1 MQHEKTKEL
10 AMTALMTALIF
21 TATYIIKI
29 PNPATGGYTHMGD
42 CMIFLGVMVLGRKQ
56 GALAGGLGGALS
68 DLLSGA
74 AVWVLPTFFIK
85 YAMGWIMGLLLEK
98 SRFKNRLIAA
108 GTGGVFQI
116 IAYTLVKIPGLYLQ
130 SPLLRESVCRQSS
143 DSSFLRYCL
152 RCCPARRCFHFLR
165 RNVYEKNRCTCAYR

>member
-74 AVWVLPTFFIK
+74 AVWVLPTFIIK

-98 SRFKNRLIAA
+98 SRLKNRLIAA

-116 IAYTLVKIPGLYLQ
+116 KIPLTGVVPAIASVARICMQTVIGLVLFTVL
-130 SPLLRESVCRQSS
+130 SAMLSRTEML
-143 DSSFLRYCL
+143 SF
-152 RCCPARRCFHFLR
+152 FE
-165 RNVYEKNRCTCAYR
+165 EKRI

>member
-56 GALAGGLGGALS
+56 GGVGWGPWWCFIRFAERCRCL
-68 DLLSGA
+68 GA
-74 AVWVLPTFFIK
+74 ANLFYKICHGLDHGTF
-85 YAMGWIMGLLLEK
+85 
-98 SRFKNRLIAA
+98 
-108 GTGGVFQI
+108 TGEI
-116 IAYTLVKIPGLYLQ
+116 TI
-130 SPLLRESVCRQSS
+130 
-143 DSSFLRYCL
+143 
-152 RCCPARRCFHFLR
+152 
-165 RNVYEKNRCTCAYR
+165 

>member
-42 CMIFLGVMVLGRKQ
+42 CMIFLGVMVLGRKH

-85 YAMGWIMGLLLEK
+85 YAMGWIMGLLLEN
-98 SRFKNRLIAA
+98 SRYKNRLMAA
-108 GTGGVFQI
+108 GAGGVFQI
-116 IAYTLVKIPGLYLQ
+116 AAYTLVKIPLTGVVPAIASVARICMQTVIGLVLFTVL
-130 SPLLRESVCRQSS
+130 SAMLSRTEML
-143 DSSFLRYCL
+143 SF
-152 RCCPARRCFHFLR
+152 FE
-165 RNVYEKNRCTCAYR
+165 EKRI

>member
-56 GALAGGLGGALS
+56 GALAGELGGALS

-74 AVWVLPTFFIK
+74 AIWVLPTFFIK
-85 YAMGWIMGLLLEK
+85 YAMGWIMGYLMEK
-98 SRFKNRLIAA
+98 TVCKNRLAAA
-108 GTGGVFQI
+108 GAGGIFQI
-116 IAYTLVKIPGLYLQ
+116 IAYTLVKIPLTGLVPAIASVPRICMQTIIGLVIFTVLSAMLSRTELLQ
-130 SPLLRESVCRQSS
+130 HKKE
-143 DSSFLRYCL
+143 
-152 RCCPARRCFHFLR
+152 
-165 RNVYEKNRCTCAYR
+165 NRI

>member
-29 PNPATGGYTHMGD
+29 PNPATGGSTHMGD
-42 CMIFLGVMVLGRKQ
+42 CMIFLVMVLGRKQ

-116 IAYTLVKIPGLYLQ
+116 IAYTLVKIPLTGVVPAIASVARICMQTVIGLVLFTVL
-130 SPLLRESVCRQSS
+130 SAMLSRTEML
-143 DSSFLRYCL
+143 SF
-152 RCCPARRCFHFLR
+152 FE
-165 RNVYEKNRCTCAYR
+165 EKRI

>member
-42 CMIFLGVMVLGRKQ
+42 CMIFLGVMVLGRKH

-74 AVWVLPTFFIK
+74 AFYKICHGLDHGTFTGEITIK
-85 YAMGWIMGLLLEK
+85 KQTDRSGNGR
-98 SRFKNRLIAA
+98 RF
-108 GTGGVFQI
+108 
-116 IAYTLVKIPGLYLQ
+116 
-130 SPLLRESVCRQSS
+130 S
-143 DSSFLRYCL
+143 DYCL
-152 RCCPARRCFHFLR
+152 
-165 RNVYEKNRCTCAYR
+165 YTC

>member
-56 GALAGGLGGALS
+56 GAMAGGLGGALS

-74 AVWVLPTFFIK
+74 AVWVLPTFVIK
-85 YAMGWIMGLLLEK
+85 YAMGWIMGLLLEN
-98 SRFKNRLIAA
+98 SRYKNRLMAA
-108 GTGGVFQI
+108 GGVFQI
-116 IAYTLVKIPGLYLQ
+116 AAYTLVKISLTGVVPAIASVPRICMQTIIGLILFTVL
-130 SPLLRESVCRQSS
+130 SAMLSRTKLLS
-143 DSSFLRYCL
+143 CL
-152 RCCPARRCFHFLR
+152 A
-165 RNVYEKNRCTCAYR
+165 ENRV